1 MSNEQR
7 SSLSPYPPRDGMLV
21 RIQAPHFVAGIII
34 HRGRVIYCAP
44 ILRWMINMS
53 DDAVRS
59 LAERKGWRATIVRE
73 TATEPLDLI

>member
-21 RIQAPHFVAGIII
+21 RISGPTFIAGIII

-44 ILRWMINMS
+44 ILRWMINMT
-53 DDAVRS
+53 DDQAR
-59 LAERKGWRATIVRE
+59 AAIERKGW
-73 TATEPLDLI
+73 TASILPNTVQPP